1 MGETKRPLAF
11 FVGSATAANM
21 QVLIDNIGFMLSNQ
35 FELDLITTTPQAF
48 EFDTRDTFR
57 VIGSEYSATIQGGA
71 RALYDYLQ
79 NNNPAVIVQLTA
91 PPTHGTIVTTVAKR
105 FDVPSVYRY
114 SGDLFGAYQLLSPKN
129 QITAYLRNNIF
140 GQLPI
145 RLANRHIV
153 LGPAGRQSL
162 LQHGVDN
169 TNIVELPPSV
179 NPDRINDSSPL
190 PTVNIPDSRPIVLF
204 VGRIHPLKGSETM
217 AEQIPKII
225 DRRDDIQFV
234 FVGDDHG
241 FTVPPKYRENITLI
255 GEVPPDEVSRY
266 FHLADVLVHPSLT
279 DGLPRVVLESLTA
292 GTPVIARDV
301 GEISSVTENTFETD
315 QEFANMVCRFE
326 DLPLDDATSFTRYEL
341 KPKYVSFFDQF

>member
-1 MGETKRPLAF
+1 MGEKKLPLAF

-21 QVLIDNIGFMLSNQ
+21 QVLIDNIGFMLGDQ

-48 EFDTRDTFR
+48 EFDTRNSFR
-57 VIGSEYSATIQGGA
+57 IHGSEYSATIPGGA

-79 NNNPAVIVQLTA
+79 NNDPAVIVQLTA
-91 PPTHGTIVTTVAKR
+91 PPTHGSIVTTIAKR
-105 FDVPSVYRY
+105 FNVPSVYRY
-114 SGDLFGAYQLLSPKN
+114 SGDLFGAYELLSPKD
-129 QITAYLRNNIF
+129 QITVFLRNNIF
-140 GQLPI
+140 GELPI

-169 TNIVELPPSV
+169 RKIVELPPSV
-179 NPDRINDSSPL
+179 NPDRINDYSPL
-190 PTVNIPDSRPIVLF
+190 PEINIPDSRFIALF
-204 VGRIHPLKGSETM
+204 VGRVNPLKGSETM

-225 DRRDDIQFV
+225 DLRNDIQFV
-234 FVGDDHG
+234 FVGDDNG
-241 FTVPPKYRENITLI
+241 FTVPKQYQENITLI
-255 GEVPPDEVSRY
+255 GKVPPNEVSQY

-326 DLPLDDATSFTRYEL
+326 ELPLDDVTSFTRNEL
-341 KPKYVSFFDQF
+341 KPRYVSFFDQF